1 MCGFIGFISDINDKQ
16 NDVISKKFDFYYKE
30 LKKRGP
36 DYCEIKKI
44 KFKSKIIQVG
54 FVRLSI
60 QDISQNS
67 NKIFHDQNNI
77 ILFNGEIYNFN
88 ELREKYLSGEKN
100 ETNSDTEVL
109 FKLYKLK
116 GKNILNELRGIFSFV
131 FIDLEYENIQFIR
144 DVTGTKPL
152 YFLKKLNSLFFSSEA
167 WFLYSLSN
175 KEINT
180 DCLDFFFN
188 FGFTKENDT
197 LIRGVSKI
205 PPRNLF
211 KFNLNNFILSK
222 EVYFDLNRQKNNNIY
237 SKNETTNNV
246 KDCIKKNLI
255 SDAKVG
261 TFLSGGV
268 DSTTVT
274 LLAKRY
280 NNNVE
285 AFTTV
290 FLPDEKFKKFNVDF
304 KYAKKISDDYDIKL
318 NVSYIES
325 QKQFYDDFIKV
336 TSYLDEPVSNL
347 NFLNTY
353 WQTKLA
359 KEKNIKVVLTGDGAD
374 EIFCGYDRYKSA
386 YIASKFKFFKH
397 FNKKISTI
405 EKLKNN
411 EIPLHYYGIFKNINY
426 EKFFNFRLNKNLIT
440 KNNYFDDF
448 QSKYK
453 IDYINYFD
461 TRYWL
466 TNESNYKL
474 DKCSM
479 INSIEARVPFQDT
492 NLINQYF
499 FLSNQKK
506 FNFFNRKYILKNI
519 DILPKYILNRAKMGW
534 FSPERIF
541 LDNHFKTIIKDFFSE
556 KKIRKQ
562 NIFNYDYLIKFFEE
576 YPKKTYRIKRQ
587 VLTLILFQIWYD
599 KILNLI

>member
-131 FIDLEYENIQFIR
+131 FIDLKYENIQFIR

-290 FLPDEKFKKFNVDF
+290 FLPNEKFKKFNVDF

-359 KEKNIKVVLTGDGAD
+359 KEKDIKVVLTGDGAD

-411 EIPLHYYGIFKNINY
+411 EIPLHYYGIFKSMNY

-448 QSKYK
+448 QSKHK

>member
-16 NDVISKKFDFYYKE
+16 NDIISKKFDFYYKE

-88 ELREKYLSGEKN
+88 ELREKYLSDEKI

-131 FIDLEYENIQFIR
+131 FIDLKYENIQFIR

-188 FGFTKENDT
+188 FGFTKENET

-290 FLPDEKFKKFNVDF
+290 FLPNEKFKKFNVDF

-347 NFLNTY
+347 NFLNAY

-386 YIASKFKFFKH
+386 YIASKFKFFKY

-411 EIPLHYYGIFKNINY
+411 EIPLHYYSIFKNINY
-426 EKFFNFRLNKNLIT
+426 EKFVNFRLNKHLIT

-448 QSKYK
+448 QSKHK

-479 INSIEARVPFQDT
+479 INSIEARVPFQDVD
-492 NLINQYF
+492 LINRYF

-519 DILPKYILNRAKMGW
+519 DILPKYILNRPKMGW

-576 YPKKTYRIKRQ
+576 YPKKTYKIKRQ